1 MTKESPNVSLVRV
14 SAADSPIDLVYG
26 LRVRRRDGET
36 SRRCLLDHASAAL
49 DHPHLWVAVV
59 LQSVLVPSG
68 QLHLGEDTKP
78 CERFV
83 FLALGQFFTSR
94 SQNLEQPEKNVS
106 FLRVLL
112 VQPSPPQRPSHRGCP
127 G

>member
-1 MTKESPNVSLVRV
+1 MSLWVRV

-36 SRRCLLDHASAAL
+36 SRRCLLDHSSAAL
-49 DHPHLWVAVV
+49 DHPHLQVTVV

-78 CERFV
+78 SERLG
-83 FLALGQFFTSR
+83 FLALRQFLTPW
-94 SQNLEQPEKNVS
+94 SQDVQQPEKNPA
-106 FLRVLL
+106 L
-112 VQPSPPQRPSHRGCP
+112 CP
-127 G
+127 F